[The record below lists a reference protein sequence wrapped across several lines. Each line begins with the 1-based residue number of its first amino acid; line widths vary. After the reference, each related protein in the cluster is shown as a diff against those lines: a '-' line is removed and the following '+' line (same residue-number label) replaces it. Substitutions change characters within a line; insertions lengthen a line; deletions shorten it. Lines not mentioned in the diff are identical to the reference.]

1 GVHGL
6 GEAADLVDLDQDRV
20 GDILVDAALQALDVG
35 HEEIVANQLHAR
47 AQLAGEFG
55 PARPVVLSQ
64 PVLDRDDRVLR
75 DPAVPEA
82 DHLVGIETAALGRE
96 AVHALLE
103 VLGRGWVEGDADLAA
118 WDVTGLLDSLQ
129 QYLDGLV
136 VALQVGG
143 EAALVA
149 DVGVVAAR
157 AKHL

>member
-1 GVHGL
+1 
-6 GEAADLVDLDQDRV
+6 
-20 GDILVDAALQALDVG
+20 
-35 HEEIVANQLHAR
+35 
-47 AQLAGEFG
+47 
-55 PARPVVLSQ
+55 
-64 PVLDRDDRVLR
+64 
-75 DPAVPEA
+75 PAVPEA

-118 WDVTGLLDSLQ
+118 WDVTGLLASLQ
-129 QYLDGLV
+129 QYLGGLG

-157 AKHL
+157 AKHLLEVVEGLDTGPQRRAEVGEAVRRQHELLHVYGVVGVCPA